1 MIVRQGAKY
10 VVKSEDGSR
19 HFGTYDSEEE
29 ARKRLAEVEAFK
41 AMAAEGRKRHPPR
54 GAR

>member
-1 MIVRQGAKY
+1 MIVRTGSKY

-19 HFGTYDSEEE
+19 TFGTYDSEEE

-41 AMAAEGRKRHPPR
+41 RMAAEGKRR
-54 GAR
+54 VRR